1 MTLPDPSPAPLISKG
16 FRLRGRE
23 ASRIEGLSDA
33 VFGFALTLLV
43 VSLEV
48 PRTFQELMNAM
59 HGFFAF
65 AVCFTL
71 LAMVWHEH
79 YTFFR
84 RYGLQDETTRVL
96 NAILLFVVLFFV
108 YPLKFVFSML
118 ADQAFG
124 FHTPAG
130 VPEPIRSVL
139 DTGEA
144 SLLMVIYG
152 AGYMAVF
159 AVFACLYG
167 HAWRRRDALE
177 LDAGEKFETRT
188 SLESCIVH
196 ISVGFVSVVV
206 AALAATPIWVSIS
219 GFSYFLLAPA
229 LTIHGTLSGRR
240 RRRLGLDPP
249 S

>member
-1 MTLPDPSPAPLISKG
+1 MNPPDPSRAPPIVKG

-23 ASRIEGLSDA
+23 VSRIEGLSDA

-59 HGFFAF
+59 RGFFAF
-65 AVCFTL
+65 ALCFTL

-118 ADQAFG
+118 TDQVFG
-124 FHTPAG
+124 HQASPV
-130 VPEPIRSVL
+130 VPEAIRSIL
-139 DTGEA
+139 TTSDA
-144 SLLMVIYG
+144 SILMVIYG

-159 AVFACLYG
+159 IVFACLYG

-188 SLESCIVH
+188 SLGYCIVH
-196 ISVGFVSVVV
+196 ISVGLLSVVV
-206 AALAATPIWVSIS
+206 AALAPSPVWVSAS

-240 RRRLGLDPP
+240 RRLLGLDFPA
-249 S
+249 

>member
-1 MTLPDPSPAPLISKG
+1 MTLPDPSRAPLIVKG
-16 FRLRGRE
+16 FRVRGRE
-23 ASRIEGLSDA
+23 VSRIEGLSDA

-48 PRTFQELMNAM
+48 PKTLQELMNAM

-65 AVCFTL
+65 AVCFAA

-84 RYGLQDETTRVL
+84 RYGLQDETTRTL

-124 FHTPAG
+124 FHGP
-130 VPEPIRSVL
+130 VL
-139 DTGEA
+139 DIGQA
-144 SLLMVIYG
+144 RLLMVIYG

-159 AVFACLYG
+159 GVFASLYR
-167 HAWRRRDALE
+167 HAWSRRDALE
-177 LDAGEKFETRT
+177 LDAGERFETRT
-188 SLESCIVH
+188 SLESCIIH
-196 ISVGFVSVVV
+196 ISVGLFSVVV
-206 AALAATPIWVSIS
+206 AALAPKPLWVSVS

-240 RRRLGLDPP
+240 RRLLGLDPSP
-249 S
+249 

>member
-1 MTLPDPSPAPLISKG
+1 MILPDPSRAPLIVNG
-16 FRLRGRE
+16 FRVRGRE
-23 ASRIEGLSDA
+23 VSRIEGLSDA

-48 PRTFQELMNAM
+48 PKTFQELMNAM

-84 RYGLQDETTRVL
+84 RYGLQDETTRTL

-124 FHTPAG
+124 FHGA
-130 VPEPIRSVL
+130 VL
-139 DTGEA
+139 DASQA

-167 HAWRRRDALE
+167 HAWKRRDALE

-188 SLESCIVH
+188 SIESCVVH
-196 ISVGFVSVVV
+196 IAVGFLSVVV
-206 AALAATPIWVSIS
+206 AAVAPSPIWVSVS
-219 GFSYFLLAPA
+219 GFSYFLLGPA
-229 LTIHGTLSGRR
+229 HTIHGMRSRR
-240 RRRLGLDPP
+240 RRRLLGLDPP